1 MQLEFTVAIQD
12 VLNYERYHHP
22 MPLVQRRMEA
32 LWLKSHGLP
41 HGQIAQLVN
50 ITENTLRDYFQLYV
64 EGGVE
69 RLKEVAIQGPESAL
83 QDHYASLEAYFRAY
97 PPATIKEAQSK
108 IEVLTGIKRSETQ
121 VREFLKKNSIS
132 AAGASGCSR
141 PKLTPTGKPLSGR
154 GVGPALSPGPCGAA
168 CRLLCRCRALCV
180 SSIPGVSLVSHPAV
194 RARPRGPATL
204 QRPGGAQRDHP

>member
-1 MQLEFTVAIQD
+1 MSMQLEFSPETLEE
-12 VLNYERYHHP
+12 LNYERYRHP
-22 MPLVQRRMEA
+22 LPLVQRRMEA

-50 ITENTLRDYFQLYV
+50 ITENTLRDYLQLYL

-83 QDHYASLEAYFRAY
+83 QEHSASLEAYFRAH
-97 PPATIKEAQSK
+97 PPATIKAAQSQ

-132 AAGASGCSR
+132 VAAELGCSR
-141 PKLTPTGKPLSGR
+141 PKPIPTRK
-154 GVGPALSPGPCGAA
+154 
-168 CRLLCRCRALCV
+168 RATWWR
-180 SSIPGVSLVSHPAV
+180 SWS
-194 RARPRGPATL
+194 RA
-204 QRPGGAQRDHP
+204 